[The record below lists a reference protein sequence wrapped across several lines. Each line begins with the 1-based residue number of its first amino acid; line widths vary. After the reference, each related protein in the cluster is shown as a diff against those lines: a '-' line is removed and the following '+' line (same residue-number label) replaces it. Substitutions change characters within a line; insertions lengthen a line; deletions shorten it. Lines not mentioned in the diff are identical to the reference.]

1 VQTPERLLM
10 APYTMPLFND
20 NFQLIERRE
29 LDNYDGSGVLYVFR
43 QLADNL
49 HMPFRPFTPI
59 AWAFI
64 LTTTVFM
71 STVMARIQQMPTT
84 TTTRDGGEPGGGRKT
99 TFVGNGFDRISA
111 ELQATTSMPM
121 SRMSVDR
128 VVNKAAAKFRASIT
142 PPKPQDSLKED
153 FDQARLVQQH
163 KQKKKLVVQALKQE
177 KSRKEKK
184 EGEEAWG
191 AFLASAGDDLMQS
204 SFYGFVGLMSEPMS
218 GNATIYLSP
227 CRVHVHCV

>member
-1 VQTPERLLM
+1 M

-142 PPKPQDSLKED
+142 PPETKCKPQQDSLKED